1 MKKQDWFQSFFILT
15 DFYYNWLEL
24 QGAIMTKQCLTK
36 QELMERLG
44 EFSPAEKKEIREY
57 LQRKNPLLF
66 RKFERMK
73 HELFRLESRR
83 IQCEIEK
90 NEKELNQLDH
100 KILMKKE
107 HFLELLIAIRKKR
120 G

>member
-1 MKKQDWFQSFFILT
+1 
-15 DFYYNWLEL
+15 
-24 QGAIMTKQCLTK
+24 
-36 QELMERLG
+36 
-44 EFSPAEKKEIREY
+44 
-57 LQRKNPLLF
+57 
-66 RKFERMK
+66 MK

>member
-1 MKKQDWFQSFFILT
+1 MFNETRIDGT
-15 DFYYNWLEL
+15 P
-24 QGAIMTKQCLTK
+24 
-36 QELMERLG
+36 R
-44 EFSPAEKKEIREY
+44 EFSPAEKEIREY

-90 NEKELNQLDH
+90 
-100 KILMKKE
+100 MK
-107 HFLELLIAIRKKR
+107 RS
-120 G
+120 

>member
-1 MKKQDWFQSFFILT
+1 
-15 DFYYNWLEL
+15 
-24 QGAIMTKQCLTK
+24 MTKQCLTK

-57 LQRKNPLLF
+57 LQRKNRLLF

>member
-1 MKKQDWFQSFFILT
+1 
-15 DFYYNWLEL
+15 
-24 QGAIMTKQCLTK
+24 MTKQCLTK

-44 EFSPAEKKEIREY
+44 SSHQQKKIREY

-90 NEKELNQLDH
+90 
-100 KILMKKE
+100 
-107 HFLELLIAIRKKR
+107 
-120 G
+120 

>member
-1 MKKQDWFQSFFILT
+1 MFNETRIDGT
-15 DFYYNWLEL
+15 P
-24 QGAIMTKQCLTK
+24 
-36 QELMERLG
+36 R

-90 NEKELNQLDH
+90 
-100 KILMKKE
+100 MK
-107 HFLELLIAIRKKR
+107 RS
-120 G
+120 

>member
-1 MKKQDWFQSFFILT
+1 
-15 DFYYNWLEL
+15 
-24 QGAIMTKQCLTK
+24 MTKQCLTK

-44 EFSPAEKKEIREY
+44 SSHQQKKEIREY

-90 NEKELNQLDH
+90 
-100 KILMKKE
+100 
-107 HFLELLIAIRKKR
+107 
-120 G
+120 

>member
-1 MKKQDWFQSFFILT
+1 
-15 DFYYNWLEL
+15 
-24 QGAIMTKQCLTK
+24 MTKQCLTK

-73 HELFRLESRR
+73 H
-83 IQCEIEK
+83 
-90 NEKELNQLDH
+90 
-100 KILMKKE
+100 
-107 HFLELLIAIRKKR
+107 
-120 G
+120 